1 MFSFVWHEHD
11 KVLSVTDESNEG
23 IRCHMTSG
31 LIYESNI
38 RIITGT
44 CCSCSNPAVLCASH
58 YNANALKFCGGIN
71 AICAPLNIQNLIATC
86 RGKMIHRISAEDLIL
101 QRSASQLD
109 DSCSIASSF
118 TLQDRVEAIQ
128 QSSEE
133 FHEMVG

>member
-44 CCSCSNPAVLCASH
+44 CCS
-58 YNANALKFCGGIN
+58 
-71 AICAPLNIQNLIATC
+71 
-86 RGKMIHRISAEDLIL
+86 
-101 QRSASQLD
+101 
-109 DSCSIASSF
+109 
-118 TLQDRVEAIQ
+118 
-128 QSSEE
+128 
-133 FHEMVG
+133 